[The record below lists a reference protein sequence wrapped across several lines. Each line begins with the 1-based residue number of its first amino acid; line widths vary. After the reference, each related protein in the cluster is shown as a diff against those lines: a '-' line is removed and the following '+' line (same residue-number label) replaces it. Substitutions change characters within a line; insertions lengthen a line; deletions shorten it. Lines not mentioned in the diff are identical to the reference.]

1 MSKYGIVQSGRADTT
16 GRTYN
21 VVASPGPR
29 KKYRPGSLK
38 GTVWISGTF
47 LSASATV
54 QAFIQGSWRAVAAAL
69 TAAGKVEV
77 DCVCDAIRGVVTG
90 GGTNEVQLLTVTA
103 TGGTFTISFS
113 GQTTT
118 ALAYNADA
126 ATVELALEALSNI
139 AVGEATCAG
148 ALSTGMDVTFTG
160 QWAEENVPAMTCNSA
175 ALTGTATPATQ
186 TAGVAAVDEIQTITV
201 DATGGDFTVTFEGQT
216 TSAIAFDANAA
227 TVELALEALSNIA
240 VGEAT
245 CSGTLSGGMSVEFSG
260 ALGSSNRTAMTTNA
274 AGLTGG
280 AGTAVI
286 ATTTQGVAPVDE
298 VQTLTVVATGGTFT
312 ITYAGQTTA
321 VIAYNAN
328 AAAVEAALELL
339 SNIGVD
345 EAVCAGTLSGGM
357 TVTFGGT
364 LAGTNVAQVT
374 CTSTLL
380 TGTCAPTTDV
390 PGASVDLDFNL
401 LTDHELQ
408 VAAAV

>member
-54 QAFIQGSWRAVAAAL
+54 QAFIQGSWRNVAAAL

-103 TGGTFTISFS
+103 TGGTFTISFD

-139 AVGEATCAG
+139 AVGEASCSG
-148 ALSTGMDVTFTG
+148 ALSTGMEVTFTG

-201 DATGGDFTVTFEGQT
+201 DATGGDFTVTFLGQT
-216 TSAIAFDANAA
+216 TGAIAFDANAA
-227 TVELALEALSNIA
+227 TVQTALEALSN
-240 VGEAT
+240 VEPGEAT
-245 CSGTLSGGMSVEFSG
+245 TAGTLAGGMSITFTGQHAATPLAEI
-260 ALGSSNRTAMTTNA
+260 TTNA

-280 AGTAVI
+280 ASTATPG
-286 ATTTQGVAPVDE
+286 TTTQGVAPVNE
-298 VQTLTVVATGGTFT
+298 VQTVTVVATGGTFT
-312 ITYAGQTTA
+312 ITYAGQTTSA
-321 VIAYNAN
+321 IAYNAS
-328 AAAVEAALELL
+328 AATVKAALEAL

-345 EAVCAGTLSGGM
+345 EAICASTLAAGM
-357 TVTFGGT
+357 TITFEGT
-364 LAGTNVAQVT
+364 LAGTNVDQVT